1 MCLQVCPVCFTK
13 VGMDMVDHITTEHR
27 TIHKISFLFDY
38 WKLFIFSPHLLDI
51 YFPSCLLHL
60 VLLQSVELLLV
71 LLFRLEAMSTSLI
84 INYSL
89 QKLKLGRVESHSN
102 YSFLKKDLEDGYLQ
116 SLLSGSSSVVSS
128 SNLAPDPLLS
138 FICNV
143 SPAEKYDSVQPSC
156 SSKATI
162 EEKSSD
168 EKLLERLVVWLCF
181 MTSVTC
187 VLMFVPIII
196 LSLEKK
202 NQSTCYLVR

>member
-1 MCLQVCPVCFTK
+1 
-13 VGMDMVDHITTEHR
+13 
-27 TIHKISFLFDY
+27 
-38 WKLFIFSPHLLDI
+38 
-51 YFPSCLLHL
+51 
-60 VLLQSVELLLV
+60 
-71 LLFRLEAMSTSLI
+71 
-84 INYSL
+84 
-89 QKLKLGRVESHSN
+89 
-102 YSFLKKDLEDGYLQ
+102 
-116 SLLSGSSSVVSS
+116 
-128 SNLAPDPLLS
+128 LS